1 MKLNALIK
9 GMKLSNGWLHE
20 EGLVIINKAIY
31 DRESKKSLFLVY
43 NIDNVEYGFVEE
55 TDILFYDN
63 EMKNMKPV
71 VEVDKLSDYNDAA
84 IDIYD
89 AMEID
94 DSLITLSIDLMESN
108 NMNEK
113 TKEEFESIMNMI
125 DNLTYDLDENDNIDD
140 IYDYDDDYYDDDFDD
155 DYIEFD
161 LEELAYLIDNGWD
174 DSKLSRFI
182 QEQIRR
188 EDNENI

>member
-1 MKLNALIK
+1 
-9 GMKLSNGWLHE
+9 
-20 EGLVIINKAIY
+20 
-31 DRESKKSLFLVY
+31 
-43 NIDNVEYGFVEE
+43 
-55 TDILFYDN
+55 
-63 EMKNMKPV
+63 
-71 VEVDKLSDYNDAA
+71 
-84 IDIYD
+84 
-89 AMEID
+89 
-94 DSLITLSIDLMESN
+94 
-108 NMNEK
+108 
-113 TKEEFESIMNMI
+113 MNMI